1 MNTQSDELPDSPAP
15 EVLSPTRP
23 LYWSIR
29 RELWENRS
37 IYMAPVM
44 VASIFLFGFLIS
56 CIGLNRR
63 MRGLPGLDA
72 LKQHQM
78 VVRPYDT
85 AAFMILLTTF
95 LIGIFYCFDALQ
107 SERRDRSILFWK
119 SLPVSDRTTVLSKA
133 SIPLVVLPLLALT
146 ITVALQMVM
155 MMVSTLVL
163 LGNSPGL
170 LALWT
175 HVKFVQTTLAMIYGL
190 IVIALWHAPLYGW
203 LLLVSAWAKRTVL
216 LWVVLPPLVI
226 SIFETLVF
234 HTTYFGLL
242 LKYRLIGFF
251 KEAFDASTLGHPSIN
266 PLTTLT
272 PGSYLL
278 TPGLWLGLLF
288 AVAFL
293 AAAIRLRRYREP
305 M

>member
-23 LYWSIR
+23 LYWSVR

-37 IYMAPVM
+37 IYIAPAV

-63 MRGLPGLDA
+63 MSTLPTLDV
-72 LKQHQM
+72 LKQHQL
-78 VVRPYDT
+78 VVRPFDT

-95 LIGIFYCFDALQ
+95 VIGVLYCFDSLQ

-170 LALWT
+170 IALWS

-190 IVIALWHAPLYGW
+190 IVIALWHAPIYGW
-203 LLLVSAWAKRTVL
+203 LLLLSAWAKRSVL

-226 SIFETLVF
+226 SIFEKMVF

-242 LKYRLIGFF
+242 LKDRLIGFF
-251 KEAFDASTLGHPSIN
+251 TEAFAAGTQGHSSIN
-266 PLTTLT
+266 PLMTLT

-278 TPGLWLGLLF
+278 TPGLWIGLLF
-288 AVAFL
+288 AAAFF